1 MNDDISPSSSC
12 ERNAQ
17 FLGDPMTNA
26 RSSKQAPRTH
36 SKHGLTVLKKAVKG
50 LGGRVIDQRT
60 TIGKALAQWRTELIG
75 DLGGS
80 EAVSTQQ
87 LALIELAVR
96 TKLLLDSIDAWL
108 LAQPSLVNARRR
120 ALLPVVPQRQ
130 QLAGALARYVSQL
143 GLERRKR
150 PGLTAKEF
158 MAQKYR
164 LDEPQTTSQPTD
176 RTKKDGT
183 P

>member
-1 MNDDISPSSSC
+1 M
-12 ERNAQ
+12 
-17 FLGDPMTNA
+17 
-26 RSSKQAPRTH
+26 
-36 SKHGLTVLKKAVKG
+36 LKKAVKG

-60 TIGKALAQWRTELIG
+60 TLGKALSQWRAELIQ

-80 EAVSTQQ
+80 EAISTQQ

-120 ALLPVVPQRQ
+120 ALLPAVSQRQ
-130 QLAGALARYVSQL
+130 QLADALARYMSQL

-150 PGLTAKEF
+150 PGVTAKEF
-158 MAQKYR
+158 LAQKYGLGER
-164 LDEPQTTSQPTD
+164 PPTPQPTD
-176 RTKKDGT
+176 NKKEEG
-183 P
+183 PS